1 VPTVIDMDGNSSV
14 QAQAQGDGTIAL
26 PLTAA
31 AQTVRRRRA
40 WQAFRRQ
47 RLAVAGSVIV
57 ALFVVVALLGP
68 KAAPYDPVKQNV
80 RIRFQAPSSA
90 HLLGTDEFGRDLLSR
105 LLHGAWISCE
115 VGIISVALAGLFGV
129 LLGLVAGYRGGWLDT
144 ALTLAMD
151 VLYAFPG
158 LLLAIAL
165 VAVLG
170 SSLRN
175 VFVAIAVTNVPT
187 FMRIVRGS
195 VLAVRRTPYVEAA
208 IAAGVSVP
216 RLLARHIF
224 PNITP
229 PLIVHT
235 SLTFAYAVLA
245 EASLA
250 YLGLGNKPPS
260 PSWGSMLNSS
270 YGVLETAP
278 WLSIVP
284 GAAIALTVLGFNL
297 LGDGLRDALDPRL
310 R

>member
-1 VPTVIDMDGNSSV
+1 MPTVIDMDGNSSV

>member
-1 VPTVIDMDGNSSV
+1 MSRVEFLGEMSMASEGVAVAVPLVEAVRD
-14 QAQAQGDGTIAL
+14 
-26 PLTAA
+26 
-31 AQTVRRRRA
+31 VRRQRA
-40 WQAFRRQ
+40 WQAFRKQ
-47 RLAVAGSVIV
+47 RLAVAGAMIV
-57 ALFVVVALLGP
+57 ALFVVVAVLGP
-68 KAAPYDPVKQNV
+68 RIAPFDPVKQNI
-80 RIRFQAPSSA
+80 RIRFQAPTSA

-115 VGIISVALAGLFGV
+115 VGVISVALAGIFGV
-129 LLGLVAGYRGGWLDT
+129 VLGIVAGYIGGWLDT
-144 ALTLAMD
+144 ALTLMMD

-165 VAVLG
+165 IAVLG
-170 SSLRN
+170 SSLQN
-175 VFVAIAVTNVPT
+175 VFIAIAVTNVPT

-208 IAAGVSVP
+208 VSVGVTVP
-216 RLLARHIF
+216 RLMLRHIF

-284 GAAIALTVLGFNL
+284 GVAIALTVLGFNL

>member
-1 VPTVIDMDGNSSV
+1 VQV

-26 PLTAA
+26 PLNMA
-31 AQTVRRRRA
+31 AQSVRRQRA
-40 WQAFRRQ
+40 WLAFRRQ

-68 KAAPYDPVKQNV
+68 KVAPYDPVKQNV
-80 RIRFQAPSSA
+80 RIRFQAPSGA

-129 LLGLVAGYRGGWLDT
+129 LLGLVAGYLGGWLDT

-195 VLAVRRTPYVEAA
+195 VLAVRRTPYIEAA
-208 IAAGVSVP
+208 ISVGVSVP